1 MAPALLQGLPAALGA
16 VEAIFADCNLPAETL
31 GWLAGQRLDSTRL
44 AVNGVSPAKAAR
56 LRPYLGACDLLF
68 VNRQE
73 AAALLEGEAAGDAP
87 EALVAALRRAGVAEV
102 VMTLGAAGI
111 CVANEKETIVLR
123 AEEHTSELQ
132 SLMRNSYAV
141 FCLKK

>member
-1 MAPALLQGLPAALGA
+1 MRISDWSSDVCSSDL
-16 VEAIFADCNLPAETL
+16 
-31 GWLAGQRLDSTRL
+31 
-44 AVNGVSPAKAAR
+44 
-56 LRPYLGACDLLF
+56 ACDLLF

-111 CVANEKETIVLR
+111 CVANETETKIGR
-123 AEEHTSELQ
+123 ASCRARVCRSRRSRWARHHSKTTDRVTSTE
-132 SLMRNSYAV
+132 R
-141 FCLKK
+141 

>member
-1 MAPALLQGLPAALGA
+1 MLVAVADMRIYDEMTPALLQGLPAALWA

-73 AAALLEGEAAGDAP
+73 AAALLEGEAAGDRKSTR
-87 EALVAALRRAGVAEV
+87 L
-102 VMTLGAAGI
+102 
-111 CVANEKETIVLR
+111 
-123 AEEHTSELQ
+123 
-132 SLMRNSYAV
+132 NSSH
-141 FCLKK
+141 

>member
-1 MAPALLQGLPAALGA
+1 MRISDWSSDVCSSDL
-16 VEAIFADCNLPAETL
+16 
-31 GWLAGQRLDSTRL
+31 
-44 AVNGVSPAKAAR
+44 
-56 LRPYLGACDLLF
+56 ACDLLF

-111 CVANEKETIVLR
+111 CVANEKETIVLPSLETRVVDITGAGDDLGAAYLAARLRGLDAALAGRR
-123 AEEHTSELQ
+123 AAEIGK
-132 SLMRNSYAV
+132 AGG
-141 FCLKK
+141 